1 MPILS
6 IKATKPSSN
15 TRLGFTCRKA
25 KDRTSLLFIITS
37 VDPLGLFGGTDLRCG
52 QQLLRINGIS
62 LNDVDVDGI
71 KAILSSLPAG
81 DVCLI
86 VRGKVSPSDGAVFT
100 FTLSGDSINAKM
112 KTEYEIPKILK
123 DASFPMDQWYLIHT
137 LIENDLMPTSL
148 RCFQACMAYTRAMR
162 VYPRQQQADI
172 TNVALEQV
180 SVKLWYDMMCVV
192 I

>member
-1 MPILS
+1 MFLTIGFIFLLACVGRCVEVDIVVMPILS

-25 KDRTSLLFIITS
+25 KDGTSLLFIITS

-81 DVCLI
+81 DVSLI
-86 VRGKVSPSDGAVFT
+86 VRGTVSPSDGAIFT
-100 FTLSGDSINAKM
+100 FTLSGQSINAKM

-123 DASFPMDQWYLIHT
+123 DASP
-137 LIENDLMPTSL
+137 
-148 RCFQACMAYTRAMR
+148 C
-162 VYPRQQQADI
+162 
-172 TNVALEQV
+172 QV
-180 SVKLWYDMMCVV
+180 SYPYFNRK
-192 I
+192 

>member
-1 MPILS
+1 MGFIFFYCVGRCVEVDIVVMPILS

-100 FTLSGDSINAKM
+100 FTLSGDSIMPKLRQNMKM
-112 KTEYEIPKILK
+112 ISCLRHS
-123 DASFPMDQWYLIHT
+123 DAFKPVWCD
-137 LIENDLMPTSL
+137 
-148 RCFQACMAYTRAMR
+148 TRAMR